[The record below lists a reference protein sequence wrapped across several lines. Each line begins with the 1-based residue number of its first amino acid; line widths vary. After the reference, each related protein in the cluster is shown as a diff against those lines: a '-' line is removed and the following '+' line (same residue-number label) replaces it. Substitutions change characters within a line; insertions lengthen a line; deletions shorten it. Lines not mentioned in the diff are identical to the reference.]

1 MVRASSFGTG
11 WGDRQFDADVPPP
24 EGEVEPTVVEEL
36 RTNSLN
42 RVRVSSLMT
51 MRSGPALPRGT
62 LGLGRGRGG
71 LTAGAALFAAD
82 PGRRMCRAI
91 SASQERSQVGVSH
104 GRADRFA

>member
-36 RTNSLN
+36 RTNCLN

-62 LGLGRGRGG
+62 LVAQGDPWPWPGSLAGG
-71 LTAGAALFAAD
+71 
-82 PGRRMCRAI
+82 
-91 SASQERSQVGVSH
+91 
-104 GRADRFA
+104 

>member
-42 RVRVSSLMT
+42 RVRVLSLMT

-62 LGLGRGRGG
+62 LGLGRGLSRG
-71 LTAGAALFAAD
+71 ANRWCR
-82 PGRRMCRAI
+82 PVCRRPW
-91 SASQERSQVGVSH
+91 QTNVSSNQ
-104 GRADRFA
+104 R